1 MATGNLRASWGVQ
14 SNHASAP
21 SGVSDGVVT
30 DWGESNDPVAAP
42 LQDEKGADI
51 GHTVYDKHR
60 TITMS
65 VTCKAGT
72 ELPDVGALFTVGG
85 VQGYV
90 TSCSLTENNQSY
102 MKFSVTIERWNA
114 NPIIATTY

>member
-14 SNHASAP
+14 ANHASAP
-21 SGVSDGVVT
+21 SGVQGVVT
-30 DWGESNDPVAAP
+30 DWSESNDPVSAP
-42 LQDEKGADI
+42 LQDETGADI

-65 VTCKAGT
+65 VTCKAGSS
-72 ELPDVGALFTVGG
+72 LPDVGSLFEVGG

-90 TSCSLTENNQSY
+90 QSCSVAENNQSY
-102 MKFSVTIERWNA
+102 IKFNVTVERWNA
-114 NPIIATTY
+114 NPAIQTTF